1 MKSLIEFNPAL
12 WMHDVLGIPPH
23 DWQKTFLLAPRGA
36 SIAVLT
42 ARQVGKTTA
51 AAVGMAHSAVFMP
64 GSLSVVA
71 CPTQNQS
78 AEALRKVRDM
88 VLMAGAELTT
98 ENKYSLELANRSR
111 VLALPG
117 TEESIRGLTV
127 DAWIVADEAAR
138 LDPAIMAALHPMRT
152 QRPDARFAM
161 LSTAWSR
168 TDPFWSAWENDDW
181 VRIRATIDVEPN
193 LIAPEVLERA
203 RRQLSADDFKR
214 EYLGVPAGS
223 QVSPFTYDLYERA
236 TQTPVH
242 RNMWDFFKPHIIA
255 HDVGH
260 TKDRST
266 AVVGG
271 PSPLAPG
278 LIGMREFEELPQGL
292 SGNTRADA
300 LAMIDSRYP
309 KALII
314 VDLSYDPSYADI
326 LVERFGERVIGLQIT
341 STGDTMDNW
350 EVRQLKSGRILVY
363 KVSRTYLLDLLLR
376 EMQNET
382 VRILHGAN
390 SLRAYEQLMRLEIEF
405 KQNRMV
411 YKCPVGHHDDL
422 AMSCAMLVWAAQ
434 HPHLQRWCWPLERR
448 ARPAN
453 DLRPVLQDGRSPRL
467 GPVRSKPDYLRCP

>member
-1 MKSLIEFNPAL
+1 MNMNREIAYRLDPAL
-12 WMHDVLGIPPH
+12 WAREVWEIAPH
-23 DWQKTFLLAPRGA
+23 AWQEEFLRAPRGA

-51 AAVGMAHSAVFMP
+51 AALGMAHSAVFMP

-71 CPTQNQS
+71 CPSQNQS
-78 AEALRKVRDM
+78 AEALRKVRAM
-88 VLMAGAELTT
+88 VLKAGAELTAD
-98 ENKYSLELANRSR
+98 NVFKLELANGSR

-117 TEESIRGLTV
+117 TQESIRGLTV
-127 DAWIVADEAAR
+127 DAWIVADEAAQ

-168 TDPFWSAWENDDW
+168 TDPFWSVWEKKDDPSW
-181 VRIRATIDVEPN
+181 THIRATIDVEPN

-223 QVSPFTYDLYERA
+223 QVSPFTPELYKRA

-242 RNMWDFFKPHIIA
+242 MWDCFQLHIIA

-266 AVVGG
+266 AVIGG
-271 PSPLAPG
+271 PNRIAPC
-278 LIGMREFEELPQGL
+278 LTGMRGFEELPQGL

-309 KALII
+309 KGLII
-314 VDLSYDPSYADI
+314 VDLSFDPSYADI
-326 LVERFGERVIGLQIT
+326 LFERFGERVIGLQIT
-341 STGDTMDNW
+341 STGDTIDNW
-350 EVRQLKSGRILVY
+350 EERQLKSGRILVY
-363 KVSRTYLLDLLLR
+363 KVSRTYLLDLLRR
-376 EMQNET
+376 EMQNEM

-390 SLRAYEQLMRLEIEF
+390 SVRAYDQLMRLEIEF

-434 HPHLQRWCWPLERR
+434 HPHLSRWCRPLRR
-448 ARPAN
+448 PIRPR
-453 DLRPVLQDGRSPRL
+453 RPVITASAWT
-467 GPVRSKPDYLRCP
+467 

>member
-1 MKSLIEFNPAL
+1 MKPLIEFNPAL

-23 DWQKTFLLAPRGA
+23 DWQRKFLLAPRGA

-138 LDPAIMAALHPMRT
+138 LDPDIMAALHPMRT

-181 VRIRATIDVEPN
+181 VRIGATIDVEPN

-203 RRQLSADDFKR
+203 KRQLSADDFKR

-223 QVSPFTYDLYERA
+223 QEQA
-236 TQTPVH
+236 PVH
-242 RNMWDFFKPHIIA
+242 TWDCFKFHIIA

-266 AVVGG
+266 AVIGG
-271 PSPLAPG
+271 SSLRAPG
-278 LIGMREFEELPQGL
+278 LTGMKGLEELPQGL
-292 SGNTRADA
+292 AG
-300 LAMIDSRYP
+300 
-309 KALII
+309 
-314 VDLSYDPSYADI
+314 
-326 LVERFGERVIGLQIT
+326 
-341 STGDTMDNW
+341 
-350 EVRQLKSGRILVY
+350 
-363 KVSRTYLLDLLLR
+363 
-376 EMQNET
+376 
-382 VRILHGAN
+382 
-390 SLRAYEQLMRLEIEF
+390 
-405 KQNRMV
+405 
-411 YKCPVGHHDDL
+411 KC
-422 AMSCAMLVWAAQ
+422 
-434 HPHLQRWCWPLERR
+434 
-448 ARPAN
+448 AR
-453 DLRPVLQDGRSPRL
+453 
-467 GPVRSKPDYLRCP
+467 